1 VLLICGSA
9 SFFFFFFTFYGIQFI
24 YDWSFY
30 AENVQT
36 NKDRLDFQYK
46 NTSTGWPYF
55 CFSLSF
61 FFTSQKNK
69 QPITMFFM
77 NQQRDLSE
85 KKVNVNSVAKI
96 GYAM

>member
-1 VLLICGSA
+1 MIGPFMQKMSKQIKTGSI
-9 SFFFFFFTFYGIQFI
+9 FNIKIHQQDGP
-24 YDWSFY
+24 
-30 AENVQT
+30 
-36 NKDRLDFQYK
+36 
-46 NTSTGWPYF
+46 TSVSLF
-55 CFSLSF
+55 LSF
-61 FFTSQKNK
+61 LPRKKNK